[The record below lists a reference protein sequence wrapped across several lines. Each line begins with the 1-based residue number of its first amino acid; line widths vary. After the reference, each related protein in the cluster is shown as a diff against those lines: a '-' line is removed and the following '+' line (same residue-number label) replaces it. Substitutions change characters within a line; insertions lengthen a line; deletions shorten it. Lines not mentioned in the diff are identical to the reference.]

1 MDGPLNSLT
10 APLSIRGT
18 PLPIRGPPP
27 VRHSH
32 FCPFLER
39 TRPASDHFVVLTSSS
54 ESADTDILTS
64 PQTIDS
70 ATAHK
75 IYVSNWDVTN
85 DARMDDPIMCRNLVD
100 HVSPLEYWS
109 SLCNLYDAEFLNRL
123 NLNFALHVCVVSEL
137 QRCGDCLFKIK
148 VGEGESEAMKVD
160 VFHGQGEIKLK
171 EQFMAMQDAEIQR
184 LADRDS
190 ALDTCLSELNYKV
203 DSELYLYMLTTV
215 TGCRWVIGH
224 GLRLAFMKCCQS
236 LGYQTNLVKVITV
249 AIDQGIQQGLEV
261 GVEHGK
267 AVRGLSAVA
276 AYDPRDAP
284 LKRLMA
290 SLYLEGSF
298 NVEDKT
304 PNFRRLQ
311 PALEASRAHA
321 QMYKRDVSSSLIVSD
336 SVASG
341 SHNSF
346 VVPIV
351 KQQRTSSSLI
361 ATAVHLNSLAITDYL
376 ISDVRLVKTVTGSEL
391 QNLTYAE
398 DHQLSEHDDMYDSTI
413 LDKHIAP

>member
-1 MDGPLNSLT
+1 M
-10 APLSIRGT
+10 R
-18 PLPIRGPPP
+18 
-27 VRHSH
+27 
-32 FCPFLER
+32 LE
-39 TRPASDHFVVLTSSS
+39 
-54 ESADTDILTS
+54 
-64 PQTIDS
+64 
-70 ATAHK
+70 
-75 IYVSNWDVTN
+75 DVTN
-85 DARMDDPIMCRNLVD
+85 DSRMDDPIMCRNLVD
-100 HVSPLEYWS
+100 HVPPLEYWS

-123 NLNFALHVCVVSEL
+123 NLNSALHVCVVSEL
-137 QRCGDCLFKIK
+137 QQCGDCLFKIK

-184 LADRDS
+184 LADHDS
-190 ALDTCLSELNYKV
+190 ALDTCLSELSYKV
-203 DSELYLYMLTTV
+203 DSELYLYMLTAV
-215 TGCRWVIGH
+215 TGRRWVIGH

-276 AYDPRDAP
+276 AYDPRSHTRMLLLRVLWLP
-284 LKRLMA
+284 FIWRVLLMLKIKLLIFA
-290 SLYLEGSF
+290 GFNLE
-298 NVEDKT
+298 
-304 PNFRRLQ
+304 
-311 PALEASRAHA
+311 ALEAFRAHA

-361 ATAVHLNSLAITDYL
+361 ATAVHLNSLAVTDYL

-398 DHQLSEHDDMYDSTI
+398 DH
-413 LDKHIAP
+413 